1 MGVATMIR
9 MDLDI
14 RRVRYFVAVAEECS
28 FVRAASRLYMTQPAL
43 SRQIRALE
51 EDLGVVLFLRDRQ
64 GTVLTRA
71 GHQLLEDARPML
83 AMAQAV
89 QQRVRTAN
97 REVNQFTIGFM
108 PGVIVTP
115 IVREFARMA
124 PQLDID
130 VVHTSITD
138 QVDFL
143 LDGRVDVCYVRLPLP
158 EGMFEVVPLF
168 PEPRVVALS
177 SEHPFAELKA
187 VHVEDLRD
195 MTLLQDPRD
204 VPEWRGRVPLDPV
217 APPGGAGRFPA
228 TIEECL
234 QTVAF
239 GSGCYVMPAGTAGF
253 YRRDDVVYLTLEG
266 VAPRMVALAYSKH
279 RTMPELLQF
288 AELSRRM
295 LGPGPD

>member
-1 MGVATMIR
+1 MNR
-9 MDLDI
+9 MDLDM

-51 EDLGVVLFLRDRQ
+51 EDLGLVLFQRDRQ
-64 GTVLTRA
+64 GTILTRA

-83 AMAQAV
+83 AMSQAV
-89 QQRVRTAN
+89 QQRVRMAN
-97 REVNQFTIGFM
+97 REVNRFAIGFM
-108 PGVIVTP
+108 PGIVVTP

-130 VVHTSITD
+130 VVHTTITD

-143 LDGRVDVCYVRLPLP
+143 IDGRVDVCYVRMPLP

-168 PEPRVVALS
+168 PESRVVALS
-177 SEHPFAELKA
+177 IDHPFAELKA

-204 VPEWRGRVPLDPV
+204 VPEWRGRVPSRPV
-217 APPGGAGRFPA
+217 SPQPDAGRFPV

-234 QTVAF
+234 EGAAS
-239 GSGCYVMPAGTAGF
+239 GAGCYVMPAGMASF
-253 YRRDDVVYLTLEG
+253 YRRDDVAYLTLDG
-266 VAPRMVALAYSKH
+266 VAPRMVALAYTQH
-279 RTMPELLQF
+279 RTMPELNQF

>member
-1 MGVATMIR
+1 MGVASMSF

-14 RRVRYFVAVAEECS
+14 RRMRYFVAVAEECS

-51 EDLGVVLFLRDRQ
+51 EDLDVVLFLRDRQ

-130 VVHTSITD
+130 VVHTAITD

-158 EGMFEVVPLF
+158 EGVFEVVPLF
-168 PEPRVVALS
+168 PEPRVVVLS
-177 SEHPFAELKA
+177 SEHPLAELKA

-204 VPEWRGRVPLDPV
+204 VPEWRGRIPGDPV
-217 APPGGAGRFPA
+217 APPGDTGRYPA

-234 QTVAF
+234 QAVAL
-239 GSGCYVMPAGTAGF
+239 GHGCYVMPAGMADF
-253 YRRDDVVYLTLEG
+253 YRRDDVVCLTLEG

-279 RTMPELLQF
+279 RTMPELHQF

>member
-1 MGVATMIR
+1 
-9 MDLDI
+9 MDLDM
-14 RRVRYFVAVAEECS
+14 RRVRYFVAVAEESS
-28 FVRAASRLYMTQPAL
+28 FVRAASRLHMTQPAL

-51 EDLGVVLFLRDRQ
+51 EDLSMVLFQRDRQ
-64 GTVLTRA
+64 GTQLTRA

-83 AMAQAV
+83 SMAQAV
-89 QQRVRTAN
+89 QQRVRMAN
-97 REVNQFTIGFM
+97 REVNHFTIGFM

-115 IVREFARMA
+115 IVREFARTA
-124 PQLDID
+124 PQLDIE

-143 LDGRVDVCYVRLPLP
+143 LDGRVDVCYVRLP

-177 SEHPFAELKA
+177 SAHPLAELKA

-204 VPEWRGRVPLDPV
+204 VPEWRGRVPRHPV
-217 APPGGAGRFPA
+217 MPLEDTGRFPV
-228 TIEECL
+228 TIEEC
-234 QTVAF
+234 
-239 GSGCYVMPAGTAGF
+239 
-253 YRRDDVVYLTLEG
+253 LEG
-266 VAPRMVALAYSKH
+266 VAPRMVALAYTKH
-279 RTMPELLQF
+279 RTMPELHQF

-295 LGPGPD
+295 LGPGADIDRH

>member
-1 MGVATMIR
+1 MSF
-9 MDLDI
+9 MDLDM

-28 FVRAASRLYMTQPAL
+28 FVRAASRLHMTQPAL

-51 EDLGVVLFLRDRQ
+51 EDLSVVLLQRDRQ
-64 GTVLTRA
+64 GTTLTRA

-83 AMAQAV
+83 SMAQAV
-89 QQRVRTAN
+89 QQRVRMAN
-97 REVNQFTIGFM
+97 REVNHFTIGFM

-124 PQLDID
+124 PQLDIE

-143 LDGRVDVCYVRLPLP
+143 LDGRVDVCYARLPLP

-177 SEHPFAELKA
+177 SAHPLAKLKS

-204 VPEWRGRVPLDPV
+204 VPEWRGRVPRHPV
-217 APPGGAGRFPA
+217 MPLEDTGRFPV

-234 QTVAF
+234 EGAAS
-239 GSGCYVMPAGTAGF
+239 GAGCYVMPAGMAGF
-253 YRRDDVVYLTLEG
+253 YRRDDVTYLTLEG
-266 VAPRMVALAYSKH
+266 VAPRMVALAYTKH
-279 RTMPELLQF
+279 RTMPELHQF

-295 LGPGPD
+295 LGPGSD

>member
-1 MGVATMIR
+1 MSR
-9 MDLDI
+9 MDLDM

-83 AMAQAV
+83 AMSQAV

-97 REVNQFTIGFM
+97 REVNHFAVGFM
-108 PGVIVTP
+108 PGIVVTP
-115 IVREFARMA
+115 IVREFAAMA
-124 PQLDID
+124 PQLEIE
-130 VVHTSITD
+130 VVHTSISD

-143 LDGRVDVCYVRLPLP
+143 IDGRVDVCYVRLPLP

-168 PEPRVVALS
+168 PEPRVVALPRA
-177 SEHPFAELKA
+177 HPCAELKA

-195 MTLLQDPRD
+195 MVLLQDPQD
-204 VPEWRGRVPLDPV
+204 VPEWRGRLPRAPLAQQTD
-217 APPGGAGRFPA
+217 AGRFPV

-234 QTVAF
+234 EGVAS
-239 GSGCYVMPAGTAGF
+239 GAGCYVMPAGMAGF
-253 YRRDDVVYLTLEG
+253 YRRDDIAYLTLEG

-279 RTMPELLQF
+279 RSMPELNQF

-295 LGPGPD
+295 LGPGPE

>member
-1 MGVATMIR
+1 
-9 MDLDI
+9 MDLEL

-51 EDLGVVLFLRDRQ
+51 EDLDVVLFHRDRH
-64 GTVLTRA
+64 GTALTRA
-71 GHQLLEDARPML
+71 GHQLLEDARPLL

-89 QQRVRTAN
+89 QQRVRTAG

-138 QVDFL
+138 QVDYL

-168 PEPRVVALS
+168 PEPRVVALAG
-177 SEHPFAELKA
+177 EHPFADRKA
-187 VHVEDLRD
+187 VHVEDLHD
-195 MTLLQDPRD
+195 MTLLQDVRD
-204 VPEWRGRVPLDPV
+204 VPEWRGRVPRDPV
-217 APPGGAGRFPA
+217 PSAGETGRFPA

-234 QTVAF
+234 QAVAL
-239 GSGCYVMPAGTAGF
+239 GSGCYVMPAGMAGF
-253 YRRDDVVYLTLEG
+253 YHRDDVVYLTLEG